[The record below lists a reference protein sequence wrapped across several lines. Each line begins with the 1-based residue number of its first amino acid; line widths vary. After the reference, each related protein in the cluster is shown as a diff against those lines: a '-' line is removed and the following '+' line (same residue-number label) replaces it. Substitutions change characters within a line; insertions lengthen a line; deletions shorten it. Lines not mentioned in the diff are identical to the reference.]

1 MANREATVYVR
12 VTKAEKS
19 AMEKRAIACGLS
31 ITGWARSVLKFVST
45 GEGVPPGFDVALE
58 RVAEPPKKK
67 RARR

>member
-12 VTKAEKS
+12 VTQAEKS

-45 GEGVPPGFDVALE
+45 GEGVPPGFDVELQ
-58 RVAEPPKKK
+58 RVAERPKK